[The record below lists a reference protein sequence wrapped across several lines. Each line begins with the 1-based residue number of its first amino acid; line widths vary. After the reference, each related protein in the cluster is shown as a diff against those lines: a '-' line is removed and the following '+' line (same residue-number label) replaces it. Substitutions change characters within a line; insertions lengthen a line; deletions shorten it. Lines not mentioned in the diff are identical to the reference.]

1 MMMMMKNENV
11 KNLFHQSNRQ
21 SKKVGISLFIM
32 EWRYKTFF
40 VNDNTKFYQQ
50 KHLQKDLLPAI
61 DKETKRNDWI
71 FHQNS
76 ALSHRSKLVQTFLEE
91 KLKNRFVT
99 ASKWPPNC
107 NLLDYLFLE
116 KIKANVYYLR
126 FFDRAVPE

>member
-1 MMMMMKNENV
+1 MYLLLTYHV
-11 KNLFHQSNRQ
+11 KS
-21 SKKVGISLFIM
+21 G
-32 EWRYKTFF
+32 T
-40 VNDNTKFYQQ
+40 
-50 KHLQKDLLPAI
+50 PP
-61 DKETKRNDWI
+61 
-71 FHQNS
+71 
-76 ALSHRSKLVQTFLEE
+76 HRSKMVQTFLEE